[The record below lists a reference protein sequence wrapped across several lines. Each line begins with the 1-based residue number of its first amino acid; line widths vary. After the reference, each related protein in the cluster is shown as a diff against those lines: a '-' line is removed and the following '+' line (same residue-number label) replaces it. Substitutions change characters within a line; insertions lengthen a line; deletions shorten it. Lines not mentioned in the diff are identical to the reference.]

1 MVSEGVGGSMYEN
14 HQIARITILAS
25 RGLDYGYSS
34 GESQENAMAAREM
47 PVVLKLNWQIPKL
60 RSRRCFVSGA
70 ILAGLIATTSG
81 LSAAEPYGEPDWTGF
96 YLGFG
101 GGYFDTDNTVSDP
114 VGGVFSSFSTGT
126 DGGLIGG
133 YLGYNYQ
140 MEQVVLGL
148 DADIYYGYGGKT
160 ALAGLPVPSVLDDH
174 EGATWAVRGRLGYVM
189 GAFMPYVSGGYAGMI
204 NKKSYSVGYV
214 GSQSKALNGWTI
226 GGGFEYMF
234 TQNWLTRVDYQY
246 KDFADRTFFS
256 GGPPPA
262 TSWKTTI
269 NQITV
274 GVAYKF

>member
-1 MVSEGVGGSMYEN
+1 
-14 HQIARITILAS
+14 
-25 RGLDYGYSS
+25 
-34 GESQENAMAAREM
+34 M
-47 PVVLKLNWQIPKL
+47 PLKLRLKWHGPELSGK
-60 RSRRCFVSGA
+60 RCFVSGA
-70 ILAGLIATTSG
+70 ILAGLIATTSE
-81 LSAAEPYGEPDWTGF
+81 LSAAEPYGGPDWTGF
-96 YLGFG
+96 YLGIG
-101 GGYFDTDNTVSDP
+101 GGYFDTDNKISDP
-114 VGGVFSSFSTGT
+114 VGGVFSSFNTGT

-140 MEQVVLGL
+140 MEQIVLGL

-160 ALAGLPVPSVLDDH
+160 ALAALPVPSVLDDK
-174 EGATWAVRGRLGYVM
+174 EGITWAVRGRLGYVM
-189 GAFMPYVSGGYAGMI
+189 GAFMPYVTGGYAGMI
-204 NKKSYSVGYV
+204 DKKSFAVGFV
-214 GSQSKALNGWTI
+214 GSQSEALHGWTI

-262 TSWKTTI
+262 ISSKTKI